1 MMKMWMKLFESQI
14 KMPSSDEDA
23 SYFLSTLPIFIINP
37 NVFLD
42 FSLSCPY
49 KGCKRMKDDKS

>member
-23 SYFLSTLPIFIINP
+23 KESLKCGRTL
-37 NVFLD
+37 LQ
-42 FSLSCPY
+42 
-49 KGCKRMKDDKS
+49 